1 MRLKSFYSD
10 KGIIFLF
17 HCFCLIVSLSHTTP
31 TSFLEKP
38 TLPSL
43 IQLEKRD
50 TPTRPHPHQILSGRS
65 PLHLDSVG
73 LGPNG
78 TEETM
83 LEIALINSLNTG
95 TGAGVYYAEVKLFKA
110 SPKVNDVY
118 VAIALIPGFILCYG
132 SFSSFLKEK
141 LYLGEAMMAVL
152 FGIIIGPHVAGLFE
166 PRTWGN
172 GENFNAVTV
181 ELTRIIVAL
190 DVFSAGVELPAAYIL
205 RHWQTMV
212 CLLGPVVLAGW
223 FISGAL
229 IFALVPALS
238 YLEALVI
245 AACVCPTDILLASSV
260 VGKGRYA
267 QRHVPSHIQHLLQAE
282 AGANDGVAIILLYL
296 VMFLLLKNDHSVGQ
310 AVGNWVLL
318 GVLYHIV
325 CGILMGV
332 VTGIIARKTLQFAK
346 ERSMIDKESMV
357 AMYIT
362 LALLTAAVSILAGT
376 DDIVAAFAC
385 GTAFGWDQWCH
396 DDIHAS
402 NFSQIL
408 SHLVN
413 TSAFI
418 YVGATIPFT
427 LWNAAMLTLTA
438 WKMVLLALS
447 ILLLR
452 RLPVI
457 LLMRKLIPDIKT
469 NREAL
474 FVGHFGPIGVSGL
487 FISILATG
495 KLPTPQ
501 IPPQSS
507 LDVLA
512 LTIQPIMYLLL
523 CFSVFIH
530 GLSIPF
536 FNISKSL
543 NTRVNSIRR
552 SGTFTAS
559 IRSGRLHTLSR
570 CTSVNA
576 DNNINNLARYNS
588 VNTDDLPGG
597 RGFPAASPTPSLSPT
612 MLSPATN
619 CNMIPLGQLA
629 GAEAHDEC
637 EADGTKGSHDDH
649 DEEVVL
655 KDEKKMPVDWVEP
668 HLVDSTDGVKMYKC
682 GQHLVIERGDGKEVE
697 IWRLQPASF
706 LGPNHL
712 PGPADAPRHLRENV
726 PRNRVL
732 LNDFETHL
740 DSPALLHPVPSTS
753 TSDKSRMHDE
763 IEKDVSVP
771 EEFNAGKDLAGSPV
785 RTPPGDDPSSSDE
798 WLEEGPIEP
807 EPSRSRSQLSL
818 VLRDRRF
825 SGHPGRSTGHPTK
838 RGPSKWGIMKYGGT
852 TSKSFGSS
860 QPLSSMEKSSRTYT
874 DTQSYPQLR
883 SPKMKDEDEK
893 PSLRPPS
900 KANST
905 CSSSGADQG
914 EPKPRQRNRNASYPS
929 QVRRVSF
936 VDCSD
941 GLSDGPHSPV

>member
-1 MRLKSFYSD
+1 IHPDHPIMRLKSFYSD

-31 TSFLEKP
+31 TSFLEKQ

-50 TPTRPHPHQILSGRS
+50 TPTRPHPHQFLSGRS

-95 TGAGVYYAEVKLFKA
+95 TGAGVNYAEVKLFKA

-118 VAIALIPGFILCYG
+118 VAIAIIPGFILCYG

-172 GENFNAVTV
+172 GENFNVVTV

-318 GVLYHIV
+318 GVLYHII

-346 ERSMIDKESMV
+346 ARSMIDKESMV

-612 MLSPATN
+612 MLSPTTN

-629 GAEAHDEC
+629 GAEANDEC

-771 EEFNAGKDLAGSPV
+771 EEFNRGKDLAGSPV

-798 WLEEGPIEP
+798 WSEEGPIEP

-838 RGPSKWGIMKYGGT
+838 TWPFEMGDYEVWWHNVEVFR
-852 TSKSFGSS
+852 
-860 QPLSSMEKSSRTYT
+860 
-874 DTQSYPQLR
+874 
-883 SPKMKDEDEK
+883 PKMKHEDDK